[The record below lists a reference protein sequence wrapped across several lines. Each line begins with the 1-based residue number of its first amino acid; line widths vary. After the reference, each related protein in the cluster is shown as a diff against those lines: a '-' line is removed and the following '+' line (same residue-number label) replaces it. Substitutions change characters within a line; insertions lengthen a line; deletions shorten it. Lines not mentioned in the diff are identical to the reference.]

1 MASIRKVIRCQ
12 SSQHLQNPKLEYPK
26 SMTDPNQHTVSP
38 NLQRSKRYAT
48 IALVVAVLAWIALM
62 IVAKLLPD
70 YVWLIHILMLSA
82 EAGVVGGLA
91 DWYAITVLFRNPF
104 GQFPIPKFL
113 RDHTEIIP
121 RNKARIAE
129 SMGRFVQEN
138 FLSPQVVEKSLAETD
153 LSLAVGKWLA
163 NPHNNAQVTQVIQQ
177 TVPKIFEFVG
187 QEQIGRFIQS
197 NSVQWVKNTQV
208 NHLASEML
216 RAVLENDFHQDVLQ
230 RGLDLAH
237 DWMLQHPEQTRD
249 LSRQLFKELGV
260 WKLAKGASWI
270 GIDVQQRTI
279 DSLVNRVESMLAD
292 HEHPWRRKIEDM
304 AQQLMEQ
311 LADNH
316 SVASQRLNS
325 TKDAMLDSPQ
335 MLNFISGAVVI
346 LCDAIRSDLE
356 KPNSGIA
363 QNLRVAIQQIGENIV
378 SNIAVR
384 QLLNEKMSEIAI
396 NLSDQYSEKVI
407 RFISERIHEWDSRD
421 MINKIENEV
430 GGDLHMIRV
439 NGVVVGGFIGLALGI
454 IRACVEWL
462 L

>member
-1 MASIRKVIRCQ
+1 MNPAPANSPT
-12 SSQHLQNPKLEYPK
+12 QHSAN
-26 SMTDPNQHTVSP
+26 VSP
-38 NLQRSKRYAT
+38 SLQRSKRFAT
-48 IALVVAVLAWIALM
+48 IALVIAVLTWLALM
-62 IVAKLLPD
+62 LTAKLLPE
-70 YVWLIHILMLSA
+70 YTWLIHILMLSA

-104 GQFPIPKFL
+104 GKMPIPKFL

-121 RNKARIAE
+121 RNKDRIAE

-138 FLSPQVVEKSLAETD
+138 FLSPQVVEKSLHSTD

-163 NPHNNAQVTQVIQQ
+163 NPQNNAQVTQVIQQ

-197 NSVQWVKNTQV
+197 NSVQWIRNTQV

-237 DWMLQHPEQTRD
+237 DWMLKHPEKSRELT
-249 LSRQLFKELGV
+249 RQLFKELGV

-279 DSLVNRVESMLAD
+279 DSLLQRVESMLAD
-292 HEHPWRRKIEDM
+292 PDHPWRQKIED
-304 AQQLMEQ
+304 AGQQLMLQ
-311 LADNH
+311 LADNN
-316 SVASQRLNS
+316 SSASQRLND
-325 TKDAMLDSPQ
+325 TKNTLLDSPPV
-335 MLNFISGAVVI
+335 LNFISGAVVI
-346 LCDAIRSDLE
+346 LCNAIKEDLQ
-356 KPNSGIA
+356 KPDSGIA
-363 QNLRVAIQQIGENIV
+363 QNLRVAIQQVGENIIA
-378 SNIAVR
+378 NTAVR
-384 QLLNEKMSEIAI
+384 QLLNEKMGAIAV

-407 RFISERIHEWDSRD
+407 RFISERIHEWDSRE
-421 MINKIENEV
+421 MIGKIENEV

-439 NGVVVGGFIGLALGI
+439 NGVIVGAFIGLGLGI
-454 IRACVEWL
+454 IRALVEL
-462 L
+462 I

>member
-1 MASIRKVIRCQ
+1 MNTASDHTLAS
-12 SSQHLQNPKLEYPK
+12 SSQH
-26 SMTDPNQHTVSP
+26 SSP
-38 NLQRSKRYAT
+38 SLQRSKRFAT
-48 IALVVAVLAWIALM
+48 IALVIAVLAWLALM
-62 IVAKLLPD
+62 LTAKLLPE
-70 YVWLIHILMLSA
+70 YTWLIHILMLSA

-104 GQFPIPKFL
+104 GKMPIPKFL

-121 RNKARIAE
+121 RNKDRIAE

-138 FLSPQVVEKSLAETD
+138 FLSPQVVQKSLHSTD

-163 NPHNNAQVTQVIQQ
+163 NPQNNAQVTQVIQQ

-197 NSVQWVKNTQV
+197 NSVQWVRNTQV

-237 DWMLQHPEQTRD
+237 DWMLKHPEKSRELT
-249 LSRQLFKELGV
+249 RQLFKELGV

-279 DSLVNRVESMLAD
+279 DSLLQRVESMLAD
-292 HEHPWRRKIEDM
+292 PEHPWRQKIED
-304 AQQLMEQ
+304 AGQQLMLQ
-311 LADNH
+311 LADNN
-316 SVASQRLNS
+316 SSASLRLND
-325 TKDAMLDSPQ
+325 TKNALLDSPQ
-335 MLNFISGAVVI
+335 VLNFISGAVVI
-346 LCDAIRSDLE
+346 LCNAIKEDLQKSD
-356 KPNSGIA
+356 SGIA
-363 QNLRVAIQQIGENIV
+363 QNLRIAIQQVGENIIA
-378 SNIAVR
+378 NTAVR
-384 QLLNEKMSEIAI
+384 QLLNEKMSTIAV

-407 RFISERIHEWDSRD
+407 RFISERIHEWDSRE
-421 MINKIENEV
+421 MIGKIENEV

-439 NGVVVGGFIGLALGI
+439 NGVVVGAFIGLGLGI
-454 IRACVEWL
+454 IRALVEL
-462 L
+462 I